1 MRKAKSHHDGTGSIF
16 ARGPRGILY
25 LSLTVNGKTR
35 MMSTGTTVPKEA
47 ERFRQRELNKLERNE
62 PVGPDRV
69 TVDELLDDLME
80 YTRDRKQAQ
89 LKIRQYIVDKN
100 LRPFFGTMKA
110 VNVTTD
116 LLKRYRQKRLRD
128 GVTDATVNR
137 EFASLRKAFALGRI
151 VTPPKVLIVP
161 YFPMVSEKDRVR
173 TGFLASAS
181 YTKLRDAL
189 PPYLKA
195 LYACAYWTGSR
206 RSELLRLQWPQV
218 DLAGRTIT
226 MHSNETKNGHPRI
239 VPIVAGDMERYL
251 REAYEIREALFPDFP
266 WVFYR
271 TDGVV
276 SDSPRW
282 NHDEEVEQHLE
293 VVRLLQRRQL
303 TTVDAAQD
311 LYISETYVRKLV
323 SLLES
328 AGETAVK
335 TLINT
340 VLRNSLTSPKRIGN
354 FSTAWRTACA
364 EARVPDLNFHDLRRS
379 AVNVMRKAGIPREIR
394 MAIAGHKTDSMHLR
408 YSIMDDADVSE
419 AGALLSSYAARE
431 RASVASLDTRWNG
444 GERSIP
450 IGAKEE
456 TRYQVI

>member
-16 ARGPRGILY
+16 PRGPKGILY
-25 LSLTVNGKTR
+25 FSIKVDGKTK
-35 MMSTGTTVPKEA
+35 MKSTGTTVPKEA
-47 ERFRQRELNKLERNE
+47 ERFRQRELIKLERNE
-62 PVGPDRV
+62 PVGPERV

-80 YTRDRKQAQ
+80 YTRDRKQSQ
-89 LKIRQYIVDKN
+89 VKIRQYVVEAN

-116 LLKRYRQKRLRD
+116 LLRRYRQKRLRD

-151 VTPPKVLIVP
+151 ITPPKILIVP

-173 TGFLASAS
+173 KGFLAPQS

-218 DLAGRTIT
+218 DLAKRTIT
-226 MHSNETKNGHPRI
+226 MQSNETKNGDPRI
-239 VPIVAGDMERYL
+239 VPIVAGDMERCL
-251 REAYEIREALFPDFP
+251 REASEIRDALFPDFP

-282 NHDEEVEQHLE
+282 NYEEEVEQHLE
-293 VVRLLQRRQL
+293 VVRLLQRRRL
-303 TTVDAAQD
+303 TTVEAAQE
-311 LYISETYVRKLV
+311 LYISEAYAMKLV
-323 SLLES
+323 TLLES

-354 FSTAWRTACA
+354 FSTAWRAACV
-364 EARVPDLNFHDLRRS
+364 EAGVPDLNFHDLRRS

-431 RASVASLDTRWNG
+431 RGSAASLDTRRNAV
-444 GERSIP
+444 ERSMLT
-450 IGAKEE
+450 GAKGE